1 VITVETVLPG
11 RYEVLMEMV
20 TNIII
25 VFVGVTLG
33 GLTFRSSCYTTRSHI
48 SEAIIPV
55 RRGCARDVIVYGR
68 VILQLF
74 FGKLLEKRCA
84 VLTWL
89 R

>member
-1 VITVETVLPG
+1 VITVTTVLPG
-11 RYEVLMEMV
+11 RYEVLTEMV

-33 GLTFRSSCYTTRSHI
+33 GLAYRSFCYTTRNHI
-48 SEAIIPV
+48 SETIIPV
-55 RRGCARDVIVYGR
+55 RRGCTRNVIVYER

-74 FGKLLEKRCA
+74 FGKLLVKRCT

-89 R
+89 G